1 MTGLT
6 DEQREIAALLF
17 SLPQAGGYVL
27 AGGAALVALRLV
39 ERTTRDLDAFL
50 AARAGRDP
58 GSVEPL
64 MEAAAVALVRA
75 GWDLVVVRRHA
86 TFCRF
91 VVTRDEYS
99 VEIDLAID
107 SPPLQAVEV
116 VDGIPV
122 LSSLDLAGRKILAT
136 LDRAEARDFT
146 DLWSLSRALGRTA
159 CVDAAR
165 QLDGAVE
172 AAAVR
177 SAFANIER
185 LADAEFPVASDEVE
199 VVRSWFK
206 DWRDELAGS

>member
-1 MTGLT
+1 M
-6 DEQREIAALLF
+6 
-17 SLPQAGGYVL
+17 
-27 AGGAALVALRLV
+27 
-39 ERTTRDLDAFL
+39 DA
-50 AARAGRDP
+50 
-58 GSVEPL
+58 
-64 MEAAAVALVRA
+64 MAVALERA

-91 VVTRDEYS
+91 LATRDEHS

-107 SPPLQAVEV
+107 SPPLRPLEV

-136 LDRAEARDFT
+136 LDRAEARDRT
-146 DLWSLSRALGRTA
+146 DLWSLSRLLGRTP

-165 QLDGAVE
+165 QLDGAVD

-185 LADAEFPVASDEVE
+185 LADAEFPVVSDEVE
-199 VVRSWFK
+199 VVRAWFN
-206 DWRDELAGS
+206 DWRDELGGS